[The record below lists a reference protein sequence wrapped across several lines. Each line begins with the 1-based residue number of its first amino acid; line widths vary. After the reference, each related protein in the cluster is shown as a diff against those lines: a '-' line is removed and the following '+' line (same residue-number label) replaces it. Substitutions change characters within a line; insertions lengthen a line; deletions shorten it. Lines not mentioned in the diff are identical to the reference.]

1 MSNDRIEFDDIGSNY
16 VINCLKGTQNFKI
29 LIEEDTSYNSY
40 LRPTKYL
47 VEVRP
52 DNFYSLYWN

>member
-1 MSNDRIEFDDIGSNY
+1 MRTNLFSVKKKTED
-16 VINCLKGTQNFKI
+16 KI